1 MCISFATVLQD
12 KCQSVLTEGAVWAN
26 TLAVAPAIIHAS
38 KEPDGEVKVSVKIL
52 FLDGGARSCF
62 YIRAPSDYVLASLN
76 HSPSQPPQLP
86 LKPSFCCFLFCLFS
100 FFYQIRSHG
109 ASYKKQQSSS
119 GRSSRGPVRSILVN
133 LPPSGSKVSHS
144 EQPVRETMFGYF
156 FGVLLVEK
164 KKKKKKKRRQRRPK
178 ISGLTLRRSI
188 NTQRLRFC
196 LGRWGCGPER
206 YVLSGDCAPRPP
218 LILRG

>member
-26 TLAVAPAIIHAS
+26 ALAVAPAIIHAS

-52 FLDGGARSCF
+52 FLDGGVRSCF

-76 HSPSQPPQLP
+76 HSLLQPPQLS
-86 LKPSFCCFLFCLFS
+86 LKPSFCCYFLF

-109 ASYKKQQSSS
+109 ASYKNQQSSS

-133 LPPSGSKVSHS
+133 LPPSGSNVSHS
-144 EQPVRETMFGYF
+144 ERPVWETTFGYF
-156 FGVLLVEK
+156 SPSRSSPRWEK
-164 KKKKKKKRRQRRPK
+164 KRDASGGPK
-178 ISGLTLRRSI
+178 SAVSPWDAR
-188 NTQRLRFC
+188 
-196 LGRWGCGPER
+196 
-206 YVLSGDCAPRPP
+206 
-218 LILRG
+218 